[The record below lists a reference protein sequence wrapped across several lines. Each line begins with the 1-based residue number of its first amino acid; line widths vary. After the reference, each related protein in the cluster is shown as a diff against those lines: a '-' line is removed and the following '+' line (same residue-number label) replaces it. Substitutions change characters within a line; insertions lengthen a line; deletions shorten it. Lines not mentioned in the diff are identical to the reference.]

1 MEFVGTILY
10 ALTAIP
16 GGVHRI
22 DAISGEVAEIAAFPG
37 EFPDG
42 IVCVPEREEL
52 VVTLMGA
59 PDAAPGPGEEPPFT
73 RANGSVQAVRLD
85 GSGSRTLV
93 PRGSFTT
100 GKQLTRDP
108 ASGRLY
114 WADREGH
121 GIYRSEADGSG
132 LTALVRTDGT
142 GPSEIEEQCVG
153 VAVDPAAG
161 ALYWTQKGP
170 AKGGRGRI
178 FRAGL
183 EIPGGEDA
191 RTRGDIETLW
201 SSLPE
206 PIDLE
211 LDPAHGMIYW
221 TDRGAEPE
229 GNTLNRAPIP
239 APGARGEAPQI
250 LARGFQEAIGL
261 AVDHAS
267 AVAYVADL
275 GGAVRAVELATGVVR
290 VVAALG
296 APVTGIVIGA
306 E

>member
-1 MEFVGTILY
+1 MILY
-10 ALTAIP
+10 ALTAFP
-16 GGVHRI
+16 GGVHRV
-22 DAISGEVAEIAAFPG
+22 DVTTGEVAEIASFPG

-42 IVCVPEREEL
+42 IVRVPERDEL

-59 PDAAPGPGEEPPFT
+59 PDRAPAPGEEPPFT
-73 RANGSVQAVRLD
+73 QANGSVQAVPLD
-85 GSGSRTLV
+85 GSGPRALV

-108 ASGRLY
+108 GSGRLY

-132 LTALVRTDGT
+132 LTALVRTDDT
-142 GPSEIEEQCVG
+142 GPSEAEEQCVG

-178 FRAGL
+178 FRAAL
-183 EIPGGEDA
+183 EIPAGEDA
-191 RTRGDIETLW
+191 HTRSDIETLW
-201 SSLPE
+201 SGLPE

-211 LDPAHGMIYW
+211 LDLAHGMIYW
-221 TDRGAEPE
+221 TDRGAEPD

-239 APGARGEAPQI
+239 GRGLRGDPPQI

-261 AVDHAS
+261 AVDHTT

-275 GGAVRAVELATGVVR
+275 GGRIRAVDFRTGVVR
-290 VVAALG
+290 VVASLG
-296 APVTGIVIGA
+296 APVTGIAIDA
-306 E
+306 D

>member
-1 MEFVGTILY
+1 MILY
-10 ALTAIP
+10 ALTAFP
-16 GGVHRI
+16 GGVHRV
-22 DAISGEVAEIAAFPG
+22 DASTGETAEIAAFPG

-42 IVCVPEREEL
+42 IVRVPERDEL
-52 VVTLMGA
+52 VVTLMGTPDRA
-59 PDAAPGPGEEPPFT
+59 PAPGQEPPFT
-73 RANGSVQAVRLD
+73 HANGSVQAVPLD
-85 GSGSRTLV
+85 GSESRTLV

-108 ASGRLY
+108 GSGRLY

-132 LTALVRTDGT
+132 LTALVRTDGA

-153 VAVDPAAG
+153 VAVDSVAG

-183 EIPGGEDA
+183 EIPAGEDA
-191 RTRGDIETLW
+191 HSRSDIETLW
-201 SSLPE
+201 SGLPE

-221 TDRGAEPE
+221 TDRGAEPD
-229 GNTLNRAPIP
+229 GNTLNRAPLP
-239 APGARGEAPQI
+239 VSGAQGEVPQI
-250 LARGFQEAIGL
+250 LARGFHEAIGL
-261 AVDHAS
+261 AVDHAH

-275 GGAVRAVELATGVVR
+275 GGRIRAVDLSTGVVSA
-290 VVAALG
+290 VASLG
-296 APVTGIVIGA
+296 APVTGITIGV